1 MFLSP
6 ERESS
11 GPTLSSERH
20 VIVGLSVTA
29 HTWYSHRLKN
39 EGRFLVLL
47 NVGNGLNL
55 KPQRDQMHCLFP
67 LMVSMN
73 INELGA
79 VVIVVYRNV
88 YGENRWQQGIS
99 EHQEKKSSGQNE
111 KEELGEKYMVLK

>member
-29 HTWYSHRLKN
+29 DTWYSHRLKN

-55 KPQRDQMHCLFP
+55 KPQRDRMHRLFP
-67 LMVSMN
+67 LMVSIN

-79 VVIVVYRNV
+79 VVIVVYRNI
-88 YGENRWQQGIS
+88 YGENRWQQGIYK
-99 EHQEKKSSGQNE
+99 HQEKKSSGQNE